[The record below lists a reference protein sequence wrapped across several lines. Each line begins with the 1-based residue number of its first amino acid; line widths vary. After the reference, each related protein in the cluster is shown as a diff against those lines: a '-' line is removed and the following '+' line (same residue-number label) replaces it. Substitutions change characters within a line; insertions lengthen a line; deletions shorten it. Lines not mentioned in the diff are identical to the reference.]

1 MSDIVIG
8 IDLGTTNTCTA
19 YYFNSRVKILE
30 NEEGGRVTPSHLH
43 IDEKN
48 TVVVGHYARRMS
60 DLQPECA
67 IYELKRLIGRK
78 FDDPY
83 VQNNLQYFSF
93 GVENCYNKPIVTI
106 QGRHNKLQKTPV
118 ELCAAILSKMK
129 RDATSKVR
137 EPVDKAVITVPAYF
151 NISQRQ
157 ATLKAANKAG
167 FTVLKLLNEPT
178 AAALSYYLENDCEEE
193 HLSLVYDLGGGTFDV
208 AILKRNGSNI
218 DIIGVAGD
226 THLGGH
232 DFDNLIADYVCA
244 FLERNY
250 NYNPKSER
258 RNMRRLRNEC
268 EEAKKI
274 LSMTES
280 TSIVLNGFV
289 PNHPTV
295 EIDLSRKQF
304 EEMSYTL
311 LKRTITIMD
320 DCLKSCKIDK
330 TDIQEVILSGGSTRV
345 PKIQEM
351 ISSYFDGKSLNKF
364 VNPDECVAEGAALQ
378 AAMFSIHPK
387 QKIDIMQI
395 KDVTPLSLGIS
406 NFVDLMTFFI
416 KKNTTIPVSRTLN
429 RVTVDNLQKSMAF
442 NIYEGERMN
451 CKKNHHLAKVVIDDI
466 TPAPPGQCEAIVTM
480 SIDENGILKVTAK
493 EEHRNNVKNL
503 TIEYTRGHRSD
514 KEVTK
519 ALEEA
524 EIYKLEDEYFV
535 QFASLKEYVLD
546 YCERAKYNFEEKGLT
561 ESHKSLYELC
571 KETKEATEYLNLEDK
586 DKLEDF
592 LAKIESKCKKRYI
605 PVLHVLIAPITAP
618 VHSLGCTARRKSPQK
633 KTANA
638 SA

>member
-8 IDLGTTNTCTA
+8 IDLGSTTNTCTA

-167 FTVLKLLNEPT
+167 FDCLKNFSMNLQLL
-178 AAALSYYLENDCEEE
+178 L
-193 HLSLVYDLGGGTFDV
+193 YDLGGGTFDV
-208 AILKRNGSNI
+208 AILKRNGRNI

-232 DFDNLIADYVCA
+232 DFDNLTADYVCA
-244 FLERNY
+244 FWRETTTIIQ
-250 NYNPKSER
+250 SER
-258 RNMRRLRNEC
+258 RNMRRLRNE
-268 EEAKKI
+268 
-274 LSMTES
+274 
-280 TSIVLNGFV
+280 F
-289 PNHPTV
+289 
-295 EIDLSRKQF
+295 EIDLSRKKF

-330 TDIQEVILSGGSTRV
+330 ADIQEVILSGGPTRV

-364 VNPDECVAEGAALQ
+364 VNPDEWVAEGAALQ

-395 KDVTPLSLGIS
+395 K
-406 NFVDLMTFFI
+406 
-416 KKNTTIPVSRTLN
+416 TLL
-429 RVTVDNLQKSMAF
+429 RCRWV
-442 NIYEGERMN
+442 
-451 CKKNHHLAKVVIDDI
+451 
-466 TPAPPGQCEAIVTM
+466 
-480 SIDENGILKVTAK
+480 
-493 EEHRNNVKNL
+493 
-503 TIEYTRGHRSD
+503 
-514 KEVTK
+514 
-519 ALEEA
+519 
-524 EIYKLEDEYFV
+524 
-535 QFASLKEYVLD
+535 
-546 YCERAKYNFEEKGLT
+546 
-561 ESHKSLYELC
+561 
-571 KETKEATEYLNLEDK
+571 
-586 DKLEDF
+586 
-592 LAKIESKCKKRYI
+592 
-605 PVLHVLIAPITAP
+605 
-618 VHSLGCTARRKSPQK
+618 
-633 KTANA
+633 
-638 SA
+638 